1 MMPND
6 NSPSP
11 AKTVPVWEK
20 GVLGLGTLA
29 GFFGFAGIS
38 ILAYPIYNMVLGLD
52 AALVGLALMIPRL
65 WDAMT
70 DPIMGRISDNCHSKW
85 GRRRPFIVAGSLFMG
100 LVFAVTWMVPEG
112 WSDQSKMIY
121 LIGMQLV
128 FFTCYTIFA
137 VPYTA
142 LTYEMTPDYNERTVV
157 MSFCA
162 FFHKLGELASG
173 WMLPFAGFLSVV
185 LVAGASDLNRSGI
198 IAMGVFVGIFLLAVP
213 GMLAGLF
220 VKERFKHNVVEGEK
234 VEIFKGIKDAIKNRA
249 FVILV
254 GIIIL
259 NTLSGIIASG
269 IDQYLL
275 VYYMHGGEKAMGLMQ
290 KGLLTT
296 GYAVVGFASI
306 PVISWLSSRFDK
318 KGALV
323 FVYCLMMAGAVAKWF
338 VFQPGHPLIDL
349 GFVQLS
355 PVLLID
361 PLLCGPMWVAVKIL
375 LASMMADI
383 CDSDELQHG
392 SRREGMFGA
401 VFSWLEKMIVSL
413 AFFGTGVALSLSGF
427 AVDLGAEQSASTFLS
442 MRLFLSFAP
451 GLTALAALIVLHWYP
466 INREVAAQT
475 RMELEARR
483 GAVSAQN

>member
-1 MMPND
+1 MSNPRVTGSN
-6 NSPSP
+6 
-11 AKTVPVWEK
+11 TVSLWEK
-20 GVLGLGTLA
+20 GALGLGTLS

-38 ILAYPIYNMVLGLD
+38 ILAYPVYNMVLGLEP
-52 AALVGLALMIPRL
+52 ALVGLALMIPRL
-65 WDAMT
+65 WDAVT
-70 DPIMGRISDNCHSKW
+70 DPIMGRITDNYRSKW
-85 GRRRPFIVAGSLFMG
+85 GRRRPFIIGGSVLMG
-100 LVFAVTWMVPEG
+100 IVFALTWMVPEE
-112 WSDQSKMIY
+112 WSSTWKISY
-121 LIGMQLV
+121 LIGMQLI
-128 FFTCYTIFA
+128 FFSCYTVFA

-142 LTYEMTPDYNERTVV
+142 LTYEMTPDYNERTTV

-173 WMLPFAGFLSVV
+173 WMLPLAGFLSVA

-198 IAMGVFVGIFLLAVP
+198 IAMGIFVGVFLLALP
-213 GMLAGLF
+213 GSLSGFF

-234 VEIFKGIKDAIKNRA
+234 IEIIKGIKDAVQNRA

-275 VYYMHGGEKAMGLMQ
+275 VYYMHGGEKAVGLMQ

-296 GYAVVGFASI
+296 GYAVVGFLSI
-306 PVISWLSSRFDK
+306 PVISWLASRFDK

-323 FVYCLMMAGAVAKWF
+323 FVYTLMMVGAVAKWYI
-338 VFQPGHPLIDL
+338 FQPGHPLIEF
-349 GFVQLS
+349 GSIQVS
-355 PVLLID
+355 PILLID

-383 CDSDELQHG
+383 CDSDELKNR

-413 AFFGTGVALSLSGF
+413 AFFGTGIALSLSGF
-427 AVDLGAEQSASTFLS
+427 AADLGANQSPETFLS
-442 MRLFLSFAP
+442 MRLFLSVAP
-451 GLTALAALIVLHWYP
+451 GVTALAALIVLYWYP
-466 INREVAAQT
+466 INQGVAART

-483 GAVSAQN
+483 GKVSALN